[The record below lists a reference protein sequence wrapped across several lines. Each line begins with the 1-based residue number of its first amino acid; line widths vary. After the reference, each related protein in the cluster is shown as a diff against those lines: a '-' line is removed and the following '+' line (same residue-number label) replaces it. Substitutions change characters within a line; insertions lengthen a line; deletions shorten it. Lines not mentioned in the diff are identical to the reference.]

1 MTLLSPNWLWA
12 LLLLPALVA
21 MVVLWERDRARAGRA
36 FADPAVLAVG
46 TDARVRLYRRV
57 ALGLAIVAAAMGPV
71 ALARP
76 AVDVTEEK
84 RQGAVMVAIDTS
96 KSMTKTDLAPSRLDA
111 AKEAAMR
118 FLDAAPDE
126 TLVGLITFSDRARVQ
141 VAPTTDRLSVRS
153 ALDRLEIKEGTA
165 LGSAVVAGLG
175 SLAGAGVLEPLPSSP
190 QTSAGRI
197 LILTD
202 GAGNVGI
209 TPQDATERA
218 KAKRVPL
225 YTVMLGNDPGRP
237 DMPSPPTTLASM
249 ATQTGGIFAQTTSTE
264 DLVKI
269 FEDLGGA
276 LTPVQTMRQLTVL
289 APLIALVLL
298 SGAGMLVLLGRRRP
312 VATGPGA
319 GGIGVSPP

>member
-1 MTLLSPNWLWA
+1 
-12 LLLLPALVA
+12 
-21 MVVLWERDRARAGRA
+21 
-36 FADPAVLAVG
+36 
-46 TDARVRLYRRV
+46 
-57 ALGLAIVAAAMGPV
+57 
-71 ALARP
+71 
-76 AVDVTEEK
+76 
-84 RQGAVMVAIDTS
+84 
-96 KSMTKTDLAPSRLDA
+96 
-111 AKEAAMR
+111 MR

-175 SLAGAGVLEPLPSSP
+175 SLAGAGVLEPLSSSP

>member
-21 MVVLWERDRARAGRA
+21 MAVLWERDRARAGRA
-36 FADPAVLAVG
+36 FADPAILAVG
-46 TDARVRLYRRV
+46 TDARARVYRRV

-76 AVDVTEEK
+76 AVDVTDEK

-111 AKEAAMR
+111 AKEAATR

-153 ALDRLEIKEGTA
+153 ALDRLDIKEGTA

-197 LILTD
+197 LLLTD

-225 YTVMLGNDPGRP
+225 YTVMLGNDAGRP

-249 ATQTGGIFAQTTSTE
+249 ATQTGGIFTQTTSTE
-264 DLVKI
+264 DLVTI
-269 FEDLGGA
+269 LEGLGGA

-289 APLIALVLL
+289 APLIALILL
-298 SGAGMLVLLGRRRP
+298 SGAGTLVLLGRRRP

-319 GGIGVSPP
+319 GGIGASPP